1 MVEVLKMGVERSD
14 TSILSFS
21 PIVQGLEIGVE

>member
-1 MVEVLKMGVERSD
+1 MEEVLKMGVERPD
-14 TSILSFS
+14 TPIFSFR